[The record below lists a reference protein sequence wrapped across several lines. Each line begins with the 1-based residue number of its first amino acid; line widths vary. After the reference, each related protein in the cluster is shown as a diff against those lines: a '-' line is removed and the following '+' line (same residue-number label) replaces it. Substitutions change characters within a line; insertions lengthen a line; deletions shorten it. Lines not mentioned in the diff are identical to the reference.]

1 LNRQR
6 GHRCEWI
13 MSSRP
18 LGSGP
23 PRFVTLGLAAPAP
36 IAPDQ
41 IRNDGTSA
49 NGVIAPAREA
59 VSAKPSR
66 MSLGRWPIAAQAN
79 ECRPAPEPQIAI
91 NGGRHSRQTALP
103 MPLCLRKRQP
113 RASRSLGRFWS
124 LALARFGNYFAM
136 FGLST
141 SGTGQAYTNELRQK
155 NLAAS
160 LPSAVSQVH
169 STHFHKTNCTVI
181 FGPSDRRR
189 TRSPG
194 MKFTLHSQSKS
205 DVKNGPFWG
214 PHAILCI

>member
-1 LNRQR
+1 MDNVV
-6 GHRCEWI
+6 
-13 MSSRP
+13 P
-18 LGSGP
+18 ALGSGP

-79 ECRPAPEPQIAI
+79 ECRPAPEPRNAI
-91 NGGRHSRQTALP
+91 NAAVIPGKLRFPCLSVFGRDNRE
-103 MPLCLRKRQP
+103 LRGRW
-113 RASRSLGRFWS
+113 ADFGHWLSLGSETNSRC
-124 LALARFGNYFAM
+124 
-136 FGLST
+136 
-141 SGTGQAYTNELRQK
+141 SGYQRAGRAKHN
-155 NLAAS
+155 
-160 LPSAVSQVH
+160 
-169 STHFHKTNCTVI
+169 
-181 FGPSDRRR
+181 RRR

-205 DVKNGPFWG
+205 DVKNGSFWG